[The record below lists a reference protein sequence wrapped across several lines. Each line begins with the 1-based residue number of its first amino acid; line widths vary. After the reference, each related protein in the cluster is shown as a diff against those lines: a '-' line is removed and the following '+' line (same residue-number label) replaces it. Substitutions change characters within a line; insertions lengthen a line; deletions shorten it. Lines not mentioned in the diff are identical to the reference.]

1 MKEIKKSRLADISVV
16 SEAGSGLHFL
26 LKVQTDMSD
35 KEYVEI
41 CRNNK
46 INVSC
51 LSEYYFEDEPVSLF
65 NNEDKQ
71 HIIIINYSGIKLE
84 DVGKTVELLWKSLDC
99 SNI

>member
-41 CRNNK
+41 CSGFKAIIFSTSFFTSSKLSFGRPNIK
-46 INVSC
+46 STLILLKPYFSC
-51 LSEYYFEDEPVSLF
+51 
-65 NNEDKQ
+65 
-71 HIIIINYSGIKLE
+71 
-84 DVGKTVELLWKSLDC
+84 
-99 SNI
+99 